1 MKTESAPFCKRAH
14 ERVRVAWPV
23 RMAGLRG
30 WTRDISDEG
39 VFFEL
44 EEDVEFDREIDF
56 ELDMNTRLGRMCMSC
71 RGKVVRAERV
81 SGRIGIATRLLD
93 SNLEAIRTE

>member
-30 WTRDISDEG
+30 WTHDISDEG
-39 VFFEL
+39 VFFAL
-44 EEDVEFDREIDF
+44 EEDVGADTDIRFEIDF
-56 ELDMNTRLGRMCMSC
+56 LTPLGPMHMRC
-71 RGKVVRAERV
+71 RGFVVRREAKQGM
-81 SGRIGIATRLLD
+81 SGIAVRLTD
-93 SNLEAIRTE
+93 SALEAGH

>member
-1 MKTESAPFCKRAH
+1 
-14 ERVRVAWPV
+14 
-23 RMAGLRG
+23 MAGLRG

-44 EEDVEFDREIDF
+44 EAETELDREIDF
-56 ELDMNTRLGRMCMSC
+56 ELDLNTPLGPMCMSC

-93 SNLEAIRTE
+93 SNLETIRIE